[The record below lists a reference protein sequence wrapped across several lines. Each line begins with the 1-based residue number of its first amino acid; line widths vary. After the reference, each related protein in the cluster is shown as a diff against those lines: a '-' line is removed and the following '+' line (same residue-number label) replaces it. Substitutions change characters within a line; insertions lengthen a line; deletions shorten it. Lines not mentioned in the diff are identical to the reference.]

1 MVKANHAL
9 SNSVH
14 IVIAGIRIV
23 SYISERMCCTSTWPV
38 NKQLLAFT
46 LFVGNSSHNNNNNNK
61 QYLQS
66 ANSQWS
72 KKWSCVR
79 WLFDE
84 ETAYHYCCCF
94 RISWII
100 LNELQNA
107 GVSIKIEVASC
118 MDRVTDC
125 INKGPLVPFSTGG
138 GGGSKRVWPQKILKF
153 QSPKK
158 AISSVLG
165 TKFVDKMACFSFKKM
180 LISSYQSHNQFLR
193 AMDKW
198 WKLNYVL
205 LRVNK
210 FCVNL

>member
-9 SNSVH
+9 SNSVQ

-46 LFVGNSSHNNNNNNK
+46 LFVRNSSHNNNNNNK

-107 GVSIKIEVASC
+107 GVSIKIEVASG

-125 INKGPLVPFSTGG
+125 INKGPLVPFSRGEG
-138 GGGSKRVWPQKILKF
+138 LSAFHPRKFWNFKALKKRFLAFWGLNLRTKGRVFHSRKCRF
-153 QSPKK
+153 QVTSHT
-158 AISSVLG
+158 IN
-165 TKFVDKMACFSFKKM
+165 
-180 LISSYQSHNQFLR
+180 SYEQWTN
-193 AMDKW
+193 DE
-198 WKLNYVL
+198 N
-205 LRVNK
+205 
-210 FCVNL
+210 